1 MRTRGQTL
9 LVAVQGEDEL
19 PLILQVQNPSLEGYH
34 WLWISTCISLV
45 QCADAIFSF

>member
-9 LVAVQGEDEL
+9 LVAVQGEDAL
-19 PLILQVQNPSLEGYH
+19 PLILQVQNPSLEECH

-45 QCADAIFSF
+45 QCADAIFSL